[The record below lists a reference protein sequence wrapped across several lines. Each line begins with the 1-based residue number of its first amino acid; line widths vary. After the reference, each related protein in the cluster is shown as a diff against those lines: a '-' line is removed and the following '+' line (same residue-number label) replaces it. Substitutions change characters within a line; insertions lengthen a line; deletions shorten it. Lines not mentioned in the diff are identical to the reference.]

1 MPNLTP
7 FDLRQRNT
15 LNLPCQGARVLRVSS
30 VDEALD
36 VLNSWSDIARPLVIG
51 LGSNLVLPEILDD
64 PVLIIDGGEL
74 HFIKPSN
81 NEITVVA
88 DAGVIWDELVAQSVK
103 DGWRGIE
110 NLSLI
115 PGTVGAAPVQNIG
128 AYGVELRD
136 SLSYVE
142 VFYFDDNS
150 HKRLRAQEC
159 GFAYRDSIFKREPK
173 RFVVL
178 RVAIRLRRDSA
189 FTLGYGELKALASQ
203 PALTVQGVRDKVIA
217 VRQAKLPDPV
227 DIPNAGSFFK
237 NPIVSADEASNLA
250 QRFPGMVQYALANG
264 QVKLAA
270 GWLIDQAGWK
280 GHCSPKVGIH
290 ERQALVLT
298 NLGGAT
304 QADVLELAKLVY
316 RSVLERY
323 GVALEI
329 EPVVVSS
336 LL

>member
-7 FDLRQRNT
+7 FDLHQRNT
-15 LNLPCQGARVLRVSS
+15 LNLPCKGSRVVTVKS
-30 VDEALD
+30 VDEAVD
-36 VLNSWSDIARPLVIG
+36 VLGSWGELARPLVIG
-51 LGSNLVLPEILDD
+51 LGSNLVLPETLDD
-64 PVLIIDGGEL
+64 PVLIIDGGDVQ
-74 HFIKPSN
+74 FIESSN
-81 NEITVVA
+81 NEMTVVA
-88 DAGVIWDELVAQSVK
+88 DAGVVWDELVAQCVK
-103 DGWRGIE
+103 ERWRGIE

-128 AYGVELRD
+128 AYGVELKD

-142 VFYFDDNS
+142 VFDFHDNS

-178 RVAIRLRRDSA
+178 RVAMRLSRDNA

-203 PALTVQGVRDKVIA
+203 SALTVQDVRDQVIA
-217 VRQAKLPDPV
+217 VRQAKLPDPA

-237 NPIVSADEASNLA
+237 NPVVSADNALSLA
-250 QRFPGMVQYALANG
+250 QRFPGMVQYALADG
-264 QVKLAA
+264 QFKLAA

-280 GHCSPKVGIH
+280 GHCSPRVGVH

-304 QADVLELAKLVY
+304 QADILALARLVHQ
-316 RSVLERY
+316 SVLERY
-323 GVALEI
+323 GVELEI
-329 EPVVVSS
+329 EPVVV
-336 LL
+336 